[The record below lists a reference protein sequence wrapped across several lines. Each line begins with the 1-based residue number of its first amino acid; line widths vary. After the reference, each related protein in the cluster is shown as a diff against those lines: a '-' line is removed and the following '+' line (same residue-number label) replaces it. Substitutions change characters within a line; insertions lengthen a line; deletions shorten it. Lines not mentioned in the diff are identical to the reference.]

1 MSSRGLARKA
11 DELVQGKRM
20 LILDQEKCKPGMVRS
35 ADPRHR
41 PRRPARAHA
50 PRERYSGVNWA
61 RARPDPALRR
71 TAAGV
76 RVPQEVRPLVRRRVH
91 HPRSARSRRTAA
103 IALED
108 AGREGRC
115 PPHPLTPRRAHRP
128 DSHTYAA
135 LKQAAMAAVAP
146 SATAANRI
154 RISEN
159 ACMACLNRA
168 KKTPGESSP
177 GMWPGRMLDPPRAR

>member
-1 MSSRGLARKA
+1 M
-11 DELVQGKRM
+11 
-20 LILDQEKCKPGMVRS
+20 P
-35 ADPRHR
+35 P
-41 PRRPARAHA
+41 PP
-50 PRERYSGVNWA
+50 
-61 RARPDPALRR
+61 PD
-71 TAAGV
+71 T
-76 RVPQEVRPLVRRRVH
+76 
-91 HPRSARSRRTAA
+91 T
-103 IALED
+103 
-108 AGREGRC
+108 
-115 PPHPLTPRRAHRP
+115 P